1 MDSSSLNFLSKE
13 LEKLQT
19 VAGIIGTVIVN
30 NNGLTI
36 ISKLPRGIDERR
48 FGALAATM
56 YGAMET
62 ASTTLGEQL
71 INLTVEFEDSQL
83 IVLNV
88 GQKAIF
94 VSLLELNID
103 LGLILIEIE
112 ESIKKVQSIL
122 REG

>member
-56 YGAMET
+56 TGAMEA
-62 ASTTLGEQL
+62 ASAALGDQL

-88 GQKAIF
+88 EQKAIL

-112 ESIKKVQSIL
+112 ESIKKIQPIL
-122 REG
+122 RE

>member
-1 MDSSSLNFLSKE
+1 MDSSNLNFLNKE
-13 LEKLQT
+13 LEKLET
-19 VAGIIGTVIVN
+19 VAGIIGTAIVN

-62 ASTTLGEQL
+62 ASTVLRDQL

-83 IVLNV
+83 IVLSIE
-88 GQKAIF
+88 QKAVF

-103 LGLILIEIE
+103 LGLTLIEIE
-112 ESIKKVQSIL
+112 ESIKKVQSTL
-122 REG
+122 RE